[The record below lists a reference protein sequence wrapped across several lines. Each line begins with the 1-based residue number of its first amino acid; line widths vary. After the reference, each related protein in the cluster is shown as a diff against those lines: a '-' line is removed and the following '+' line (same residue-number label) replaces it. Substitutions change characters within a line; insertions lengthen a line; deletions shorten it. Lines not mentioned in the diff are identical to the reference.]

1 MNSAR
6 TAISCLFAGTAIVAV
21 GLPAHAAS
29 KFKAEYY
36 PACYSQVSEARA
48 MVEKPPVDVAG
59 AAQKAG
65 EVAGAL
71 GKLGGIPGLGG
82 LGGLGGLASKASQVA
97 TYSNYLG
104 DAAKFTKKMQDDY
117 PDAATRVA
125 AYGDKMGG
133 DADKIGT
140 ASMKLHEA
148 RGCYDKSFAELKAG
162 VASGDIKAKD
172 AAKRQK
178 EIQAGV
184 DLATEVLEDAR
195 ATMDTNIKSYN
206 EALTTDTSGMGLNL
220 GSIAQAASLG
230 TAAVQMSGSAPGSAG
245 MYNAYYTQTN
255 AYTSAWWDSY
265 NKTGDQAAASAAA
278 QATLGGVKSPV
289 QPYQEAYWQAQ
300 AAAAA
305 KGTALSAVPAS
316 SIANLGALQSLS
328 SLGGFGG
335 LSGTGLAWVA
345 ANQAVGAV
353 SSAANGQD
361 ATAATAAPSAA
372 VTTGAN
378 LGQTLGQVNA
388 LRGLSGGGAAFV
400 GANLAAG
407 ALGSAISGQNAPQEA
422 AAPVAQDVSDAMKGS
437 LLKTSVDSSKFTDA
451 YGLVSLQTQEYAAL
465 SAAVKGPL
473 Q

>member
-1 MNSAR
+1 MNTR
-6 TAISCLFAGTAIVAV
+6 RIVKPYLLAGTALVLASF
-21 GLPAHAAS
+21 PAHAAS

-36 PACYSQVSEARA
+36 PACYAHVSEARA

-59 AAQKAG
+59 TAQKAG

-71 GKLGGIPGLGG
+71 GKLGGLPGLGG

-104 DAAKFTKKMQDDY
+104 DATKFTKKMQDDY

-133 DADKIGT
+133 DADKIGS
-140 ASMKLHEA
+140 AGMKLHEA

-162 VASGDIKAKD
+162 VASGEINAKD

-184 DLATEVLEDAR
+184 DLATEVLDDAR
-195 ATMDTNIKSYN
+195 TTMDTNIKSYN

-265 NKTGDQAAASAAA
+265 NKTGDQAAANAAA

-316 SIANLGALQSLS
+316 SIANLGTLQSLS

-353 SSAANGQD
+353 SSATSGQD
-361 ATAATAAPSAA
+361 AAAAAPSAA

-407 ALGSAISGQNAPQEA
+407 ALGNAISGQNAPQEA

-465 SAAVKGPL
+465 SAAVKAPL